1 MDPLVYILKKDV
13 FSNNLKEKVVTI
25 LARLSQTGEEV
36 KVMIKS
42 WAIPELLD
50 IMNSED
56 TTAEAKTEAE
66 GVLDELSA
74 RKFRTRDKI
83 VSGGTLPSLLNILTK
98 EGPSLQEKAACVLE
112 NLAITESFAV
122 AIIEAGI
129 EAGW

>member
-1 MDPLVYILKKDV
+1 MDHLVYILKEDV

-56 TTAEAKTEAE
+56 TTTEAKK
-66 GVLDELSA
+66 L
-74 RKFRTRDKI
+74 K
-83 VSGGTLPSLLNILTK
+83 
-98 EGPSLQEKAACVLE
+98 
-112 NLAITESFAV
+112 
-122 AIIEAGI
+122 
-129 EAGW
+129 